1 MTLKTIIIYK
11 SPILFNILQEI
22 KTKLNLNILDYDYE
36 KVRKLNHIKKNYLI
50 LSNNDNQ
57 VKDCYIVKTPAKISY
72 IIEKINL
79 LFLAEKYS
87 DQSKIKID
95 DYNLDLNSKKI
106 SKDNIFLKLTEKETK
121 LITYLKMDKV
131 VSLNELQDKVWG
143 YSSELETHTV
153 ETHIYRLRKKFLEI
167 FNDNEFIKHNK
178 LGYYI

>member
-79 LFLAEKYS
+79 L
-87 DQSKIKID
+87 
-95 DYNLDLNSKKI
+95 
-106 SKDNIFLKLTEKETK
+106 LKLTEKETK